1 MGLETGCP
9 GFPLRTNS
17 MPMDRRNF
25 LSVSAFAPA
34 AAVPMGTQTAAATPT
49 IVPMPTAL
57 GIEAVHFGVV
67 PNSADDQTRALQ
79 YAIDQAAG
87 VRVPLVLRPGNYRA
101 GGLQLRSG
109 SQLVG
114 IRGAT
119 RLILNRDA
127 PLIESEG
134 ADHIG
139 MSGLILEGPGKVADL
154 RGLLNLVS
162 GRAVRIA
169 DCEFIGAGKTAIVL
183 ERIEG
188 EVRGNTVNNSGDA
201 GIFSRDA
208 RGLLIADNTVRGCGN
223 NGIQVWRSELGDDG
237 TRVIGNR
244 VEDVRARDGGSGQN
258 GNAINVFRAANV
270 TVSDNRIRNAAFS
283 AVRGNAASN
292 LQVKGNNCF
301 ACGEVALYAE
311 FGFEGAVI
319 AHNTVDG
326 AAIGVAVTN
335 FNEGGRMAVVQGNV
349 IRRLV
354 SQRPVGT
361 DPNDGAGIGIGVEAD
376 TAVSGN
382 IIEGAPTAGIAL
394 GWGHYLRDVTVTGN
408 IVRSSG
414 VGIAVS
420 VSQGAGAAV
429 IADNLIA
436 DTKRGAIVGMELKR
450 PVTGDLAKEG
460 AGRYAQLAI
469 SGNRVR

>member
-1 MGLETGCP
+1 MTL
-9 GFPLRTNS
+9 
-17 MPMDRRNF
+17 DRRNF

-34 AAVPMGTQTAAATPT
+34 FVPMGGTSTASARPAAPA
-49 IVPMPTAL
+49 PTAL
-57 GIEAVHFGVV
+57 GIEAVHFGVR

-87 VRVPLVLRPGNYRA
+87 VRVPLVLRPGSYRA
-101 GGLQLRSG
+101 GGLILRPG
-109 SQLVG
+109 SQIVG
-114 IRGAT
+114 IRGAS
-119 RLILNRDA
+119 RLILNREA
-127 PLIESEG
+127 PLIQSQE

-139 MSGLILEGPGKVADL
+139 LSGLVLEGPGQRAES
-154 RGLLNLVS
+154 RGLVHLVG
-162 GRAVRIA
+162 GRAVRLV
-169 DCEFIGAGKTAIVL
+169 DCEIAGAAGHGLVL

-188 EVRGNTVNNSGDA
+188 EVRGNTISQCGDA
-201 GIFSRDA
+201 GLFSLDA
-208 RGLLIADNTVRGCGN
+208 CGLLIADNTVRLCGN
-223 NGIQVWRSELGDDG
+223 NGILVWRSEEGDDG

-244 VEDVRARDGGSGQN
+244 VEEIAAVGGGSGQN

-270 TVSDNRIRNAAFS
+270 TVADNRIRKVAFS

-292 LQVKGNNCF
+292 LQVIGNNCL

-319 AHNTVDG
+319 AHNVVDG

-335 FNEGGRMAVVQGNV
+335 FNRGGRLAVVQGNV
-349 IRRLV
+349 IRRLLA
-354 SQRPVGT
+354 QRPAGT
-361 DPNDGAGIGIGVEAD
+361 DPEDSAGIGIGVEAD
-376 TAVSGN
+376 TAVIGN

-394 GWGHYLRDVTVTGN
+394 GWGHYLRDVTVSGN
-408 IVRSSG
+408 IVRSAG

-420 VSQGAGAAV
+420 VSRGAGAAV

-436 DTKRGAIVGMELKR
+436 DARRGAIVGMELKQ
-450 PVTGDLAKEG
+450 PVTGDLAKED
-460 AGRYAQLAI
+460 AGRFAQLAI